1 MKPIIDRRNQ
11 DAVMGLGEHLE
22 ELRRR
27 VAWSL
32 AVLVPVFLGLFA
44 YSQRLL
50 ELLLKPM
57 REALL
62 ANGLPGQILATGAV
76 ETFLAATVVAGVGTL
91 VVCSPWMVYQAWR
104 FVAPGLYGHERRFAY
119 ILAPLSAVLSA
130 CAVAFMYF
138 VMLPVL
144 LAFLVAYS
152 AGVGSDA
159 SATAAVPEGVVLP
172 MVPALVADPAE
183 PKPGQIWFNS
193 TLHELRLAT
202 GGEEGK
208 GVVVWMTAMAKP
220 TGVVLQPRV
229 NEWVSLFLTMALG
242 FVGAFQMPVVV
253 LLLGWVGVV
262 EPRSMRRYRRYVLV
276 ACAVVG
282 AVLTPSPDPFSMML
296 MTLPMYGLYELGLLL
311 LWLLPASRVA
321 GRKDG
326 EEDGE
331 PPGGPADG
339 P

>member
-1 MKPIIDRRNQ
+1 MLKPIIDRRNQ

-32 AVLVPVFLGLFA
+32 AVLVPVFVGLFA

-119 ILAPLSAVLSA
+119 ILAPLSAVLSG

-152 AGVGSDA
+152 AGVGSGA

-172 MVPALVADPAE
+172 MVPALDADPAA
-183 PKPGQIWFNS
+183 PQPGQMWFNR

-202 GGEEGK
+202 AGEDGT

-253 LLLGWVGVV
+253 LLLGW
-262 EPRSMRRYRRYVLV
+262 
-276 ACAVVG
+276 
-282 AVLTPSPDPFSMML
+282 
-296 MTLPMYGLYELGLLL
+296 
-311 LWLLPASRVA
+311 
-321 GRKDG
+321 
-326 EEDGE
+326 
-331 PPGGPADG
+331 
-339 P
+339 